1 MNERERE
8 NKNKRQIEKEP
19 RQIIQREIGQ
29 KLKTE
34 KQKRNKRSET

>member
-1 MNERERE
+1 MKERE
-8 NKNKRQIEKEP
+8 NRNKRQIEKEP
-19 RQIIQREIGQ
+19 RQIAQREIEQ